1 MPAPASAQDLSD
13 TPDGVTGW
21 DIYLKAIDDG
31 IDPAIAMGLPL
42 ESDQGWVVTD
52 DLGTALVGPLDA
64 GDSLD
69 PEEPGACDLCNHRLI
84 YKTFT
89 NPDGGTTKLLADEYD
104 PQGTPPPAGWP
115 VMILVHGGGFISGA
129 RGGMSAEALVF
140 SGQDG
145 SHPVDQAFLVLS
157 IDYRLDAPWIPNS
170 TTRPEIYYGW
180 NWRGLISPP
189 GTGEPMA
196 AVHDVQDAVAF
207 ARTNAS
213 LLHAPTSGKV
223 VLAGSSAGGNL
234 AYTAAA
240 LSSSGAT
247 NRPDGVAGWSGQLK
261 FERTDNGFYF
271 CDANQSKKPDSCRR
285 DVNRYLGCQ
294 DLTTFDQACVD
305 DHTYHDASLTTLYAA
320 NDPPVLF
327 ANGGGPTA
335 GVSPPEPIGLNGADD
350 FLRYLDSIQFPTT
363 KRNKCV
369 VDTTAHA
376 TAYLY
381 DSKCE
386 SDAKFV
392 WQRTDLFLKNAIS

>member
-115 VMILVHGGGFISGA
+115 VMILVH
-129 RGGMSAEALVF
+129 
-140 SGQDG
+140 
-145 SHPVDQAFLVLS
+145 
-157 IDYRLDAPWIPNS
+157 
-170 TTRPEIYYGW
+170 
-180 NWRGLISPP
+180 